1 MELKNY
7 KKDKDKQHEILGVV
21 AGSIAEELEIKA
33 GDRLV
38 SINGK
43 PVEDALDYHLYAQE
57 EIIDLVIY
65 MKDHDEAWLFEIE
78 KDEEEDLGLIF
89 DNNLMDEYRSCR
101 NKCVF
106 CFIDQ
111 LPEGMRNT
119 LYFKDDDAR
128 LSFLQGNYITLTNMT
143 EREISRVIEYHL
155 SPVNISIHTM
165 DLKLRE
171 EMLKN
176 RFAGRI
182 VEYMDRLHEAGII
195 MNGQVVL
202 CKGLNDGEAL
212 EYTLKELERY
222 MPNMQSMSVVPVG
235 LSKFRDGL
243 HPLEAFN
250 PEECRQVIGQVQKWQ
265 DYYFEKYGSHFVHAS
280 DEFYIVG
287 GEPIP
292 SEDMYDGYLQLENG
306 VGMTR
311 VLMDSFRSQISAIE
325 PKSIKPTKITM
336 VTGTLIEGIL
346 RQLLDG
352 LTKKVQGLTVEV
364 IGIKN
369 DFFGHNITVSGL
381 LVGED
386 ILNQLKDRALGDL
399 VYIPDNV
406 LKSDEPILLDDTL
419 QSTLE
424 EALDAEVIVCDHLG
438 ETFIED
444 LMEKL
449 HEQ

>member
-89 DNNLMDEYRSCR
+89 DNNLMDAYRSCR

-143 EREISRVIEYHL
+143 EREINRVIEYHL

-165 DLKLRE
+165 DLKLRK

-212 EYTLKELERY
+212 EYTIKELERY

-243 HPLEAFN
+243 YPLEAFN

-265 DYYFEKYGSHFVHAS
+265 DYYYEKYGSHFVHAS

-292 SEDMYDGYLQLENG
+292 SEDTYDGYLQLENG

-311 VLMDSFRSQISAIE
+311 VLMDSYRSQISAIE
-325 PKSIKPTKITM
+325 PISIKPTKVTM

-346 RQLLDG
+346 RELLED
-352 LTKKVQGLTVEV
+352 LTKKVQGLTIEV
-364 IGIKN
+364 VGIKN

-386 ILNQLKDRALGDL
+386 ILNQLKDRELGDL

-419 QSTLE
+419 QVTLV
-424 EALDAEVIVCDHLG
+424 EALDAEVIVSNHLG

>member
-7 KKDKDKQHEILGVV
+7 KKDKDRQHEVLGVEPD
-21 AGSIAEELEIKA
+21 SIAMELGIKA

-43 PVEDALDYHLYAQE
+43 AVNDALDYHLYAQE
-57 EIIDLVIY
+57 EFIDLVIY
-65 MKDHDEAWLFEIE
+65 MKAHDEAWLFEIE

-111 LPEGMRNT
+111 LPEGMRDT

-155 SPVNISIHTM
+155 SPINISIHTM
-165 DLKLRE
+165 DVELRKK
-171 EMLKN
+171 MLKN
-176 RFAGRI
+176 RFAERI
-182 VEYMDRLHEAGII
+182 CDYMDRLHEAGIT

-202 CKGLNDGEAL
+202 CKGLNDGDAL
-212 EYTLKELERY
+212 EYTIGALEKY
-222 MPNMQSMSVVPVG
+222 MPNLQSMSVVPVG
-235 LSKFRDGL
+235 LSKHREGL
-243 HPLEAFN
+243 YPLEPFDK
-250 PEECRQVIGQVQKWQ
+250 EECRQVIRQIQRWQ
-265 DYYFEKYGSHFVHAS
+265 AYYFDKYGTHFVHAS

-287 GEPIP
+287 EMPIP
-292 SEDMYDGYLQLENG
+292 SEDLYDGYLQLENG

-311 VLMDSFRSQISAIE
+311 LLMDSFRAQISAIE
-325 PKSIKPTKITM
+325 PMTIPDTKITI
-336 VTGTLIEGIL
+336 VTGVLMEGIL
-346 RQLLDG
+346 RTLFEGLAEKIKGLDI
-352 LTKKVQGLTVEV
+352 EV
-364 IGIKN
+364 VGIVN

-381 LVGED
+381 LVGQD
-386 ILNQLKDRALGDL
+386 IIKQLDGKDLGDK

-406 LKSDEPILLDDTL
+406 LKSDAPMMLDDTL
-419 QSTLE
+419 QATLDE
-424 EALDAEVIVCDHLG
+424 QLSAEVFLWNHLG

-444 LMEKL
+444 LL
-449 HEQ
+449 ADLIRS